1 MSGIFIVTSEY
12 QCENTGLINH
22 KIEGV
27 RSTFELA
34 HDLRRSLER
43 SDKLM
48 TVEVQFFPIDEE
60 Y

>member
-1 MSGIFIVTSEY
+1 MSGIFIVTSES
-12 QCENTGLINH
+12 QCETTGLIKH

-34 HDLRRSLER
+34 HDLRRYLER
-43 SDKLM
+43 NNKII
-48 TVEVQFFPIDEE
+48 TVEVQFFSIDEE